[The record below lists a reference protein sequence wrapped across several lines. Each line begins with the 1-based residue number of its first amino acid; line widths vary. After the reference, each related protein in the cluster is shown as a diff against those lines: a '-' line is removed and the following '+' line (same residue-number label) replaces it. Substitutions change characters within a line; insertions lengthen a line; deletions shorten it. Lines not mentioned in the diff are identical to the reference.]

1 MPFIIGLVKLD
12 PTCAACVLYVIILQ
26 NSTPEFESVTDNCTY
41 RFLWSTYAG
50 CPSPVHIQPV
60 IGENCTVTDPTS
72 GMMNSALHL
81 LETKTQ
87 ELLLCVIVTL

>member
-1 MPFIIGLVKLD
+1 VPFIIGLVKLD

-26 NSTPEFESVTDNCTY
+26 NSTPEFLSATDNCTY
-41 RFLWSTYAG
+41 RFLWSTYAA
-50 CPSPVHIQPV
+50 CPIHIQPV

-72 GMMNSALHL
+72 GMINSALHL
-81 LETKTQ
+81 LKTKTQ